1 MEERRMVHKQSRSDG
16 VGIDRPARPDEIISI
31 DFEEL
36 TRYDLVLSA
45 IPLALLSAWV
55 LGQTA
60 TVPMWAAMAA
70 AALVALPMIADVL
83 VFNPP
88 T

>member
-1 MEERRMVHKQSRSDG
+1 MVHKRPRSGSVGTDRPVRSDELS
-16 VGIDRPARPDEIISI
+16 PI

-45 IPLALLSAWV
+45 IPLVLLSAWV
-55 LGQTA
+55 LGQA
-60 TVPMWAAMAA
+60 AVVPMWTAMAA